1 MFIKLHYVRNGMKI
15 NIKIRE
21 ATQND
26 INVIVNLF
34 AKASKYLKSIAPKG
48 FGNGLFLSKNLSVER
63 KMFLE
68 SIEVE
73 DNLLLVAEFI
83 KEIVGFALASVENY
97 PDDMITS
104 PFVTIVYIGV
114 KSEFRGKSIGRKLMD
129 YIKTWAKSKNIK
141 TLELLVWE
149 GNPARE
155 FYHSYGFIELEHRL
169 GMRID

>member
-1 MFIKLHYVRNGMKI
+1 MKI